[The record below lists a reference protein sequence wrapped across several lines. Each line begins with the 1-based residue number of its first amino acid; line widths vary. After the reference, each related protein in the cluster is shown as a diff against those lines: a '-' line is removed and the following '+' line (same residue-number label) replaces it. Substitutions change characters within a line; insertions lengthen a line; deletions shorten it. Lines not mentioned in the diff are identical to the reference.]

1 MKFKE
6 TRPLSAVDA
15 AVKKLLEIA
24 NGIEADHVG
33 RIPIGTINQ
42 QFLSAGASLAE
53 YSAAV
58 REATDRGL
66 VTMHPSG
73 GYLTFTQAG
82 ADLFA

>member
-6 TRPLSAVDA
+6 TRPLSDVDA
-15 AVKKLLEIA
+15 AVRKLLEIA

-42 QFLSAGASLAE
+42 QFLGAGASLAE

-58 REATDRGL
+58 RAAIDRGL
-66 VTMHPSG
+66 VTVHPSG

>member
-1 MKFKE
+1 MKLTE
-6 TRPLSAVDA
+6 DRPFASVDTAVR
-15 AVKKLLEIA
+15 KLLEIA
-24 NGIEADHVG
+24 NGIEPDAG

-42 QFLSAGASLAE
+42 QFLNAGASISE

-58 REATDRGL
+58 RAAIERGL
-66 VTMHPSG
+66 VIMHSSG